1 MKHEEEANAIILM
14 KSDEIKEEHH
24 SLEEMR
30 RNDTVVIYLPSLG
43 VFFRTCAHLY
53 ECLSFEM
60 RRTF

>member
-1 MKHEEEANAIILM
+1 MRSCQSCLW
-14 KSDEIKEEHH
+14 SDEIKEEQHG
-24 SLEEMR
+24 LEEMR

-53 ECLSFEM
+53 EGLRFYM